1 MQTLWKDKTSFC
13 NLNFGNDIFKVIWV
27 DKNDIILLMI
37 VLRTHTL
44 CDNLHTWCDNS
55 YILCDDSYLLCDNSY
70 ILCENSYILCDNFH
84 N

>member
-55 YILCDDSYLLCDNSY
+55 YILCDDLHICYDNLC
-70 ILCENSYILCDNFH
+70 ILCDDLPN
-84 N
+84 

>member
-44 CDNLHTWCDNS
+44 FDNLHTLIFLCDDLHKC
-55 YILCDDSYLLCDNSY
+55 YDYLCILCDDLQN
-70 ILCENSYILCDNFH
+70 
-84 N
+84 